1 MTYTATPLVNASSL
15 AAQRVTL
22 EREINWKTV
31 RPLSGLFGEKNE
43 MARDLCVQAQA
54 NTCTLALG
62 RKAQTPCLKTG
73 CICSRVR
80 ERETALARG

>member
-1 MTYTATPLVNASSL
+1 MTYTASPPLP
-15 AAQRVTL
+15 AQRVTL

-43 MARDLCVQAQA
+43 MARDLFVQAQA

-62 RKAQTPCLKTG
+62 RKAQTPCLKT
-73 CICSRVR
+73 VHMF
-80 ERETALARG
+80 ARA

>member
-1 MTYTATPLVNASSL
+1 MTYTASPPLP
-15 AAQRVTL
+15 AQRVTL

-54 NTCTLALG
+54 NMCTLALQG
-62 RKAQTPCLKTG
+62 RKAQTPCLKT
-73 CICSRVR
+73 VHM
-80 ERETALARG
+80 LMFARA